1 MPLHAS
7 LTLLVTHMQL
17 RHPCSILLVV
27 LDPPNSSQ
35 LVHQVLLNFFS
46 SRQLSS
52 HLVRQMLLNS
62 STNFFSTSSHLANC
76 LLLISSAKFF
86 STRPPTSSQLI
97 LRSRGPTPSR
107 ASCSHAIRRIEASVL
122 KSLSGPRQRLR
133 LVLGSFHS
141 RPTTPTSSHIRASIV

>member
-62 STNFFSTSSHLANC
+62 STNFFSTSSHLGNC
-76 LLLISSAKFF
+76 LLISSAKCF
-86 STRPPTSSQLI
+86 STRPPTSSQLLLI
-97 LRSRGPTPSR
+97 SPTVFFS
-107 ASCSHAIRRIEASVL
+107 
-122 KSLSGPRQRLR
+122 
-133 LVLGSFHS
+133 S
-141 RPTTPTSSHIRASIV
+141 RPPNSSQLVHQLLHNSSYEAVVQLPLEPVVVMLLEE